1 MRKLTGRLTPA
12 PITNDVAVERTYLD
26 SVARGSISTRP
37 PSSCRHGRTTTVTLS
52 VSFVVL
58 LSVREPTVP
67 RLAVCSSAAG
77 VTDNPP
83 LWACAVAALPN
94 RPAQATTIG
103 TARRRVFIDT
113 IREPSTTLTPGRTC
127 SPLRSP

>member
-1 MRKLTGRLTPA
+1 MLKLSGRLLPA
-12 PITNDVAVERTYLD
+12 PIVNEREGARTYLE
-26 SVARGSISTRP
+26 SVVRMSMTTLPNNSW
-37 PSSCRHGRTTTVTLS
+37 RHGRTTTLTRR
-52 VSFVVL
+52 VSLVVL

-67 RLAVCSSAAG
+67 FLAVCSSAAG

-94 RPAQATTIG
+94 TPAHATTIG
-103 TARRRVFIDT
+103 TARRRVFRDT